1 MGDLLLLRHA
11 IVALRTA
18 GHRVRLLAPSAP
30 AAALLGAGAGQV
42 EEVLPWEGRETAA
55 LLAGDPPPGS
65 LGAALAAAEVVLAFT
80 RSEPLLAALRA
91 HAPRVVAHD
100 PAPSPEGPHASLWLA
115 RALEAVG
122 LAADAPPP
130 VLAWSEADYEDA
142 AERTRGLPPGF
153 VAVHPGSGSP
163 TKNWAIDRFAA
174 VVRRLAAGQS
184 WLLVL
189 GPAEARV
196 SDLES
201 SLVARN
207 WPMRTLG
214 AARARA
220 GLFLGND
227 SGASHLAAASGAPT
241 LALFGPTDPALWA
254 PVGPSVATLRAPRG
268 ILADLTVD
276 EVEPVARRL
285 RATSAASAPPSG

>member
-1 MGDLLLLRHA
+1 M
-11 IVALRTA
+11 
-18 GHRVRLLAPSAP
+18 RLLAPSAP

-42 EEVLPWEGRETAA
+42 EEVLPWEGLETAT
-55 LLAGDPPPGS
+55 LLAGEAPAER
-65 LGAALAAAEVVLAFT
+65 LGAALAAADVVLAFT
-80 RSEPLLAALRA
+80 RSEPLLEALRA

-100 PAPSPEGPHASLWLA
+100 PAPPPEGPHASHWLA
-115 RALEAVG
+115 RALEAMG
-122 LAADAPPP
+122 LAAATPPP
-130 VLAWSEADYEDA
+130 VLPWSEADYEDA
-142 AERTRGLPPGF
+142 AERTRGLPPDF

-163 TKNWAIDRFAA
+163 TKNWPIERFAA
-174 VVRRLAAGQS
+174 VARRLAAGQP
-184 WLLVL
+184 WLLIL

-201 SLVARN
+201 PVVARN
-207 WPMRTLG
+207 WPVRTLG
-214 AARARA
+214 AALARA

-268 ILADLTVD
+268 VLADLTVD
-276 EVEPVARRL
+276 EVEPVARGL
-285 RATSAASAPPSG
+285 RATSAASGPPSG